1 MSRVQGFKP
10 EDVGSQDSDGEGASA
25 NNPSTNLSIGR
36 RGPIGGRNDLA
47 GSTKRKEVTIG
58 QKVATSSSSSSSK
71 GGQESFA
78 SQHHAGFG
86 TIGTGTSP
94 STHGVGGSPN
104 KVPKASK
111 YKYYDLTE
119 IATDL
124 KANMGQDN
132 YRKLELCTYGVV
144 VSYSLPKKLN
154 RVGKQFSKYSAS
166 YFLADPSQPESF
178 EANVNLQVFGDKL
191 EDFPIIRSVG
201 DVLRCHRVNA
211 QYYNGLQLVAPSP
224 RKGRSNPGFVTV
236 HRKFDPTTGLQSA
249 SSNNNYVREDQEF
262 CLKRSRTMW
271 NRAQEARLE
280 PSKYGVYSV
289 SEQFTWDEEDQTK
302 ATRYLNWG
310 SAMTASTSMRDKVT
324 PLVDLRSLEETFK
337 KQRPG
342 PETLKVDTVAV
353 FVGLIGS
360 DVNEFGGGDPDTPV
374 PGVKALFYD
383 GSLPDS
389 IGLGPGVTRETLR
402 ALVQTM
408 HAASVYSEVSTVDY
422 NGFQELRDRVVMPAQ
437 DPPTSFWS
445 RAAVLTVNSR
455 QAQLVL
461 NRTEPGTWL
470 RMRNVHNVHVQFS
483 ELDAPSIDTDTHL
496 VPVPPYSM
504 DTTLRARAFKVWI
517 TTVADRMNAAS
528 QNEAAVAE
536 ARKAA
541 SAAQARLS
549 SGPESHN
556 DAMEVVKSALNDSH
570 LHESVAG
577 VESIAHHNSAAE
589 MAPPR
594 RSLVS
599 TTGEELTTVTL
610 VQCTPAPAKFCC
622 RARITG
628 FYPKSLN
635 KWVTSR
641 DHFREQVVEATGD
654 SNAVPRGMEEI
665 RGVEK
670 EDEDGGNED
679 PSQEDMSLA
688 PSVQEMLS
696 GVPQQKKQPKHPP
709 KEFLFSL
716 CVADDTAEMDLIF
729 SGKDAEFLLGGVTA
743 DRFYKSVMGSEER
756 EEKLV
761 DAVGEK
767 LKRAMEGGAVFQF
780 YIRSYTDNVGLQTA
794 RQYKR
799 FSGYS
804 VKL

>member
-10 EDVGSQDSDGEGASA
+10 EAVESQDSDGEGASA
-25 NNPSTNLSIGR
+25 NKLGRNPSVGR
-36 RGPIGGRNDLA
+36 RGPIGSRNDLT
-47 GSTKRKEVTIG
+47 GSTRKRVKVG
-58 QKVATSSSSSSSK
+58 QNVATSSSSSSSAAK
-71 GGQESFA
+71 GQS
-78 SQHHAGFG
+78 
-86 TIGTGTSP
+86 GTGTSP
-94 STHGVGGSPN
+94 SAQGVGGSSS
-104 KVPKASK
+104 KVSGASK

-154 RVGKQFSKYSAS
+154 RVGKQFSKYCAS

-236 HRKFDPTTGLQSA
+236 HRKFDPTTGLQSV
-249 SSNNNYVREDQEF
+249 SSINNYVREDQEF
-262 CLKRSRTMW
+262 CLERSKTMW
-271 NRAQEARLE
+271 NRAQEACLD

-289 SEQFTWDEEDQTK
+289 SDHFTWDEEDQTK
-302 ATRYLNWG
+302 ATQYLNWG

-337 KQRPG
+337 KHRPG

-360 DVNEFGGGDPDTPV
+360 DVNEFGGGDPDIPV

-389 IGLGPGVTRETLR
+389 IGPGPGVTRETLK

-422 NGFQELRDRVVMPAQ
+422 NGFQELRDRIVMPAQ

-445 RAAVLTVNSR
+445 RAAILTVNSR
-455 QAQLVL
+455 QAQLIL
-461 NRTEPGTWL
+461 NRTKPGTWL

-517 TTVADRMNAAS
+517 TAVADRMNAAS

-549 SGPESHN
+549 SKHYGPESHN
-556 DAMEVVKSALNDSH
+556 DAMEVVKSVLNDSH
-570 LHESVAG
+570 LHQTVAG
-577 VESIAHHNSAAE
+577 VESAHHNGAAG

-635 KWVTSR
+635 KWVMSR
-641 DHFREQVVEATGD
+641 DHFREQVLEATGD
-654 SNAVPRGMEEI
+654 SNAVPRGMMEI
-665 RGVEK
+665 HGLEK
-670 EDEDGGNED
+670 ENENGGDED

-688 PSVQEMLS
+688 PSLQEMLS
-696 GVPQQKKQPKHPP
+696 GVRQQTKEPKLPP

-761 DAVGEK
+761 DTVGEK

-799 FSGYS
+799 FSGYN